1 MPKCIKKRIK
11 NVDADYTFE
20 LVLIWT
26 KSEQKCK
33 KEDQKQQKLYFE
45 IVRIWDSNS
54 NSK

>member
-1 MPKCIKKRIK
+1 MYKKNECE

-45 IVRIWDSNS
+45 IIGV
-54 NSK
+54 